1 MRKVVSTQPVDG
13 GVKHGWRAAVA
24 ALELTGPQ
32 QHASPE
38 SIHAQHMRCPIV
50 HVSGEDGTEHR
61 IVTNAAI
68 ERVDDIRNRL
78 RGDGGVSGSLRSHKC
93 GIQDAGMNVLARGP
107 AIAALASM
115 LFACE
120 ASGPDAEMMV
130 DGTTTEAS
138 ETGGMGE
145 TSLDPDVGEG
155 EPQLR
160 CPTPP
165 GHTGSPQSIE
175 EAVAHI
181 QALPDPVDVPCVLE
195 SFARPLS
202 LLASSSPFSA
212 QPARGDANPRLFVFF
227 DGLILSFA
235 TTGHGATL
243 VEFAEFVGPTTTVKG
258 ELEFP
263 LDPGALETSAVFAQV
278 RFEDGGTNCRFCH
291 RNEVPADPA
300 FFPDAFASD
309 ALAAR
314 EDTILDLEEV
324 RLYADNCDSRDDP
337 VRCLIYEAVFGWGEV
352 VEGAFDPEI
361 QTIFDYD

>member
-1 MRKVVSTQPVDG
+1 MRS
-13 GVKHGWRAAVA
+13 
-24 ALELTGPQ
+24 
-32 QHASPE
+32 
-38 SIHAQHMRCPIV
+38 PIV
-50 HVSGEDGTEHR
+50 HVSGEDGAEHR
-61 IVTNAAI
+61 IVTNPAI
-68 ERVDDIRNRL
+68 EGVHDIRNRF
-78 RGDGGVSGSLRSHKC
+78 RRDVGVLGSLRSHQC
-93 GIQDAGMNVLARGP
+93 GIQDTGMNVLARRP
-107 AIAALASM
+107 AIVALASI
-115 LFACE
+115 LLGCGGS
-120 ASGPDAEMMV
+120 ASDLDRMA
-130 DGTTTEAS
+130 DGTTSEAS
-138 ETGGMGE
+138 ETGEGGE
-145 TSLDPDVGEG
+145 SNPEPDLGEG

-160 CPTPP
+160 CSTPI
-165 GHTGSPQSIE
+165 GHTGSPQSID

-181 QALPDPVDVPCVLE
+181 QALPGPVDVPCVLE
-195 SFARPLS
+195 SLARPLS

-263 LDPGALETSAVFAQV
+263 LDPGTLETADVFEQV
-278 RFEDGGTNCRFCH
+278 RFEDGGSNCRFCH

-300 FFPDAFASD
+300 FFEGAFASD

-324 RLYADNCDSRDDP
+324 RRYAEHCDFRDDAF
-337 VRCLIYEAVFGWGEV
+337 RCSIYDAVFGPGEV

>member
-1 MRKVVSTQPVDG
+1 
-13 GVKHGWRAAVA
+13 
-24 ALELTGPQ
+24 
-32 QHASPE
+32 
-38 SIHAQHMRCPIV
+38 
-50 HVSGEDGTEHR
+50 
-61 IVTNAAI
+61 
-68 ERVDDIRNRL
+68 
-78 RGDGGVSGSLRSHKC
+78 
-93 GIQDAGMNVLARGP
+93 
-107 AIAALASM
+107 M
-115 LFACE
+115 LLGCE
-120 ASGPDAEMMV
+120 ASEADVDMMV

-138 ETGGMGE
+138 ATGDTGQ
-145 TSLDPDVGEG
+145 SNPDPDPDVGES

-160 CPTPP
+160 CPTPQ
-165 GHTGSPQSIE
+165 GHSGSPQSIE

-263 LDPGALETSAVFAQV
+263 LDPGTLETSEVFEQV
-278 RFEDGGTNCRFCH
+278 RFEDGGSNCRFCH

-300 FFPDAFASD
+300 FFPNGFASD

-324 RLYADNCDSRDDP
+324 RTYAEHCDFRDDP
-337 VRCLIYEAVFGWGEV
+337 VRCSIYDAVFGSGEV